1 MKLFELL
8 DMQYSYW
15 IRVSSS
21 TTVVIFM
28 SFSASITS
36 FSRYEQ
42 ANFDD
47 TKSFERR
54 VFDTRIIR
62 IANNVLVHH
71 NVGSLPRLIY
81 LQ

>member
-15 IRVSSS
+15 SRVSSS

-28 SFSASITS
+28 SFRVSITS
-36 FSRYEQ
+36 YSRHEQ

-54 VFDTRIIR
+54 VFDNRVIR
-62 IANNVLVHH
+62 IANNFLVHH
-71 NVGSLPRLIY
+71 NVGSSLQLVY